1 VHPSVHVRGSYKLGF
16 INHGHK
22 DEEGD
27 PEAVPLYLEHDGYGI
42 LTQSHTV
49 TSSYSLHWTG
59 FSYIAR
65 GWH

>member
-42 LTQSHTV
+42 LT
-49 TSSYSLHWTG
+49 LAIAWTG